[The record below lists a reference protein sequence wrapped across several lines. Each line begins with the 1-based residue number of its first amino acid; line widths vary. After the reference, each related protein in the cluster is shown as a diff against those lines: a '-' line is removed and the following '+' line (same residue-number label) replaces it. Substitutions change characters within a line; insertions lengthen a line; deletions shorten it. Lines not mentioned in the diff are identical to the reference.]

1 MGTKDIEDKNKI
13 FTEKARKIHGDKYD
27 YKLINYINN
36 RLKIKIICP
45 IHGIFEQTPKD
56 HLRGCG
62 CPLCFSERRKQAR
75 TNVKDFIERAN
86 IIHNNKYDYSK
97 VLYKGAAS
105 PTTII
110 CPLHGEFLQRPI
122 NHLNGQGCPICA
134 NKEKGA
140 YKKNN
145 TENFIERATKKHN
158 GKYDYSKVEYVNN
171 HTKVCIICPEHGE
184 FWQKPND
191 HLRGIGCFQCGRKY
205 NLTEKEVLEALRT
218 KYKNVIYQYKPSFLH
233 GKTSAQSID
242 FFLPD
247 YNIGIEYHGRQHFIP
262 IPKFGGDEGFEKT
275 KERDY
280 RKHQKCQENGLTIY
294 YLTFEKCDTS
304 NYFSKVYTDLDELY
318 SKIEQEKDTLPLSQD
333 DINEMV
339 CKIIKEIK
347 NKKV

>member
-1 MGTKDIEDKNKI
+1 MDDNKKKKVEDLLSFI
-13 FTEKARKIHGDKYD
+13 QKAKEIHGDKYD
-27 YKLINYINN
+27 YSKSFYQKSIIPVE
-36 RLKIKIICP
+36 IICP
-45 IHGIFEQTPKD
+45 IHG
-56 HLRGCG
+56 
-62 CPLCFSERRKQAR
+62 S
-75 TNVKDFIERAN
+75 
-86 IIHNNKYDYSK
+86 
-97 VLYKGAAS
+97 
-105 PTTII
+105 
-110 CPLHGEFLQRPI
+110 FLMRPH
-122 NHLNGQGCPICA
+122 NHLKGQGCPLCA

-140 YKKNN
+140 YRKNN

-205 NLTEKEVLEALRT
+205 NLAEKEVLEALRT
-218 KYKNVIYQYKPSFLH
+218 KYKNVVYQYTPSFLH

-262 IPKFGGDEGFEKT
+262 IPKFGGNEGFEKT

-304 NYFSKVYTDLDELY
+304 NYFSKVYTSLDELY
-318 SKIEQEKDTLPLSQD
+318 GRIEQDKNTLPLNQD

-339 CKIIKEIK
+339 CKIIKEIRNRK
-347 NKKV
+347 I

>member
-1 MGTKDIEDKNKI
+1 MDDNKEINKKKKVEDLLGFIQRAK
-13 FTEKARKIHGDKYD
+13 EIHGDKYD
-27 YKLINYINN
+27 YSKSFYQ
-36 RLKIKIICP
+36 KSIIPVEIVCP
-45 IHGIFEQTPKD
+45 IHGSF
-56 HLRGCG
+56 
-62 CPLCFSERRKQAR
+62 
-75 TNVKDFIERAN
+75 
-86 IIHNNKYDYSK
+86 YM
-97 VLYKGAAS
+97 
-105 PTTII
+105 
-110 CPLHGEFLQRPI
+110 RPH
-122 NHLNGQGCPICA
+122 NHLKGQGCPLCA

-140 YKKNN
+140 YRKNN
-145 TENFIERATKKHN
+145 TENFIKRATEKHN

-205 NLTEKEVLEALRT
+205 NLTEKEVLGALQT
-218 KYKNVIYQYKPSFLH
+218 KYKNVIYQYKPPFLH

-247 YNIGIEYHGRQHFIP
+247 YNVGIEYHGRQHFIP

-304 NYFSKVYTDLDELY
+304 NYFSKVYTNLDELY
-318 SKIEQEKDTLPLSQD
+318 NNIEQKNILPLNQN

-339 CKIIKEIK
+339 YKIIKEIRNRK
-347 NKKV
+347 I